1 MGWRGFFDRL
11 ADGLG
16 NLGGLDVLGWNVG
29 PLSSYCRSSRTKS
42 HRCWDGNRRRN
53 KESILLELE
62 LLNILLN
69 QSWPDRLRSLLNINN
84 RSVVV
89 DTDVIVDELRVGPL
103 VDQLIVDHY
112 FLLSSNCRG
121 ITSLDE
127 LLLASLD
134 DLLLIFS
141 KELQRLNVPIQQRK
155 VVDLTERVRMP
166 DALQPKGRRLHDA
179 SSPIERKFPDPCQ
192 GVFLLLRDTSP
203 IVHLI
208 HKGFLRVSHAG
219 LGLID

>member
-1 MGWRGFFDRL
+1 M
-11 ADGLG
+11 
-16 NLGGLDVLGWNVG
+16 GWNVG
-29 PLSSYCRSSRTKS
+29 PLSSYCRSSRTKG
-42 HRCWDGNRRRN
+42 HRCRCGHRRRN

-69 QSWPDRLRSLLNINN
+69 QSWPDRLRSLLNIHN
-84 RSVVV
+84 RSVVVV
-89 DTDVIVDELRVGPL
+89 DTDVIVDKLRVGPL
-103 VDQLIVDHY
+103 VDQLIIDHY

-121 ITSLDE
+121 ISSLDE
-127 LLLASLD
+127 LLLAGLD

-166 DALQPKGRRLHDA
+166 DALQPKGRRLHDT